1 MEVPL
6 SSKTIKL
13 NPKVYQYFKNISLR
27 EPDLLRRLREETQDR
42 TSDPGMQISPEQGQL
57 MHLLVRLMKPR
68 KVLEIGVFTGYSSLS
83 VATALP
89 PEGRL
94 IACDKSEEWTS
105 IARKYW
111 TEAGVAD
118 KVDLRLGPALET
130 LDGLLA
136 NGEAGSFDFAFIDAD
151 KRNLLLYY
159 EKVLMLLRPG
169 GMLGVDNTL
178 WSGKV
183 ADSRVRDK
191 DTVIIRKLNKLIHE
205 DERVFVSMIPIGDGF
220 TLALKR

>member
-13 NPKVYQYFKNISLR
+13 NPKVYQYFKNVSLR
-27 EPDLLRRLREETQDR
+27 EPDLLRRLREETQDC

-57 MHLLVRLMKPR
+57 MHLLVRLMTPR

-118 KVDLRLGPALET
+118 KIDLRLGPALDT
-130 LDGLLA
+130 LDSLLV

-169 GMLGVDNTL
+169 GMLGIDNTL

-205 DERVFVSMIPIGDGF
+205 DERVFVSLIPIGDGF

>member
-1 MEVPL
+1 M

-13 NPKVYQYFKNISLR
+13 NPKVYQYFKNVSLR
-27 EPDLLRRLREETQDR
+27 EPGLLRRLREETQDC

-118 KVDLRLGPALET
+118 KIDLRLGPALDT

-136 NGEAGSFDFAFIDAD
+136 NGAAGSFDFAFIDAD

-169 GMLGVDNTL
+169 GMLGIDNTL

>member
-13 NPKVYQYFKNISLR
+13 NPKVYQYFKNVSLR
-27 EPDLLRRLREETQDR
+27 EPDLLRRLREETQDC

-57 MHLLVRLMKPR
+57 MHLLVRLMTPR

-118 KVDLRLGPALET
+118 KIDLRLGPALDT
-130 LDGLLA
+130 LDSLLV

-169 GMLGVDNTL
+169 GMLGIDNTL